1 MLHDAQDVAV
11 EENASGWIFDEAVR
25 TLRRYYGA
33 GLDTLR
39 IERLVVG
46 VFVTAVKLSNGCGG
60 VAYTPPEIIE
70 HAGRRVLHDYAT
82 SIRGMTAAAVAQ
94 GGDIGPFS
102 PVIRLATL
110 NALSV
115 PILDERSRGCPSDDL
130 AVYRPLVVGRRV
142 CMVGAMIPLI
152 DRLAELSPKAI
163 LVADKKY
170 ETLEEVKKATV
181 VPLDELPATLA
192 GCDTAILTGAT
203 IPNGSITG
211 LLDMMSPRTA
221 VVVTGPT
228 GGFVPEPLFGR
239 GVALVGT
246 TLVTD
251 ADRTVDI
258 LSEGGGMY
266 HLFDGCL
273 RKISLPNTPRLRE
286 LGVLSASV

>member
-1 MLHDAQDVAV
+1 MLQNANDLAV

-25 TLRRYYGA
+25 TLRRTYGA
-33 GLDTLR
+33 TLDTLR

-46 VFVTAVKLSNGCGG
+46 IFVTAVKLSNGCGG
-60 VAYTPPEIIE
+60 VAYTPPELIE
-70 HAGRRVLHDYAT
+70 RAGRRVLHDYAT

-115 PILDERSRGCPSDDL
+115 PILDALSRGLPSND
-130 AVYRPLVVGRRV
+130 AVVYRPLVEGRRV

-152 DRLAELSPKAI
+152 DRLFEMAPSEV

-170 ETLEEVKKATV
+170 ETLAEVKMATI
-181 VPLDELPATLA
+181 VPLDRLAETLA
-192 GCDTAILTGAT
+192 SCDTAILTGAT

-221 VVVTGPT
+221 AVVTGPT
-228 GGFVPEPLFGR
+228 GGFVPDPLFGR
-239 GVALVGT
+239 GVALIGT
-246 TLVTD
+246 TIVTD

-273 RKISLPNTPRLRE
+273 RKISLPNTARLRE
-286 LGVLSASV
+286 LGLQPATI